1 MHLAKASCPPHHH
14 FRHPAKNLSRSDRD
28 LRRAQVTSKEGFF
41 CTIRLAAVLPLTP
54 AETFE
59 LLARPDSHN
68 IFRSITVRLHKQARP
83 IPGLI

>member
-1 MHLAKASCPPHHH
+1 M
-14 FRHPAKNLSRSDRD
+14 
-28 LRRAQVTSKEGFF
+28 QVTSKEGFF

-68 IFRSITVRLHKQARP
+68 IFRSITVRLHEQARR
-83 IPGLI
+83 ISGLI

>member
-1 MHLAKASCPPHHH
+1 M
-14 FRHPAKNLSRSDRD
+14 
-28 LRRAQVTSKEGFF
+28 QVTSKEGFF

-68 IFRSITVRLHKQARP
+68 IFRSITVCRAPPATQLTAVPDGCMLQCMGGPKQDMSTLAGMRHA
-83 IPGLI
+83 GQHLS